1 MTEPLV
7 QTSQARAAARDITVI
22 LNLGSGSD
30 SKQQLREQISQSL
43 DAAGGSWRVLEVGRG
58 VDIVKTATEA
68 VLAAKR
74 NGGIVA
80 AAGGDGTIGTVANLC
95 CTHDVPLGIIPAGT
109 FNYFAREL
117 RIPDDPAEAARLLAT
132 GVPRRVAVGY
142 VNDHMFLVNASFGLY
157 SKVIR
162 AREQDVSRFGR
173 SRIVAVISALAALL
187 RGRQRFAVKIS
198 ANGIE
203 QVRRTTMVF
212 VGNSSLQLAKLDLEI
227 ARCAQEDRLAV
238 LVLRPASVL
247 GMLRLLLRA
256 ALRTLDGDQ
265 LLEAFCAD
273 AFELETR
280 KRHVSVVIDGEIVRC
295 STPLRF
301 RVARGALQVVTPPE
315 ER

>member
-1 MTEPLV
+1 MTEPLL
-7 QTSQARAAARDITVI
+7 QPTRAQAVTRDITVV

-30 SKQQLREQISQSL
+30 SKRLLREQIEQVL
-43 DAAGGSWRVLEVGRG
+43 AAGGGNWRVIDVARG
-58 VDIVKTATEA
+58 ADIARIGAEA

-74 NGGIVA
+74 SGGIVA
-80 AAGGDGTIGTVANLC
+80 AAGGDGTIGTIASLC
-95 CTHDVPLGIIPAGT
+95 GQHGVPLGIIPAGT

-117 RIPDDPAEAARLLAT
+117 GIPGEARLAAELLVS

-142 VNDHMFLVNASFGLY
+142 VNEHMFLVNASFGLY

-162 AREQDVSRFGR
+162 AREQDVSRWGR
-173 SRIVAVISALAALL
+173 SRIVAVMSALGTLL

-198 ANGIE
+198 ANGSE

-212 VGNSSLQLAKLDLEI
+212 AGNSSLQLEKLDLDI

-238 LVLRPASVL
+238 LVLRPASLL

-256 ALRTLDGDQ
+256 ALKTLDGDQ

-273 AFELETR
+273 AFEMETR
-280 KRHVSVVIDGEIVRC
+280 RHHVDVVADGEIIRC
-295 STPLRF
+295 RTPLRF
-301 RVARGALQVVTPPE
+301 RIERAALEVIVPPE
-315 ER
+315 QQ